1 VIVQNLSK
9 KYNSIRAAQSY
20 CERKMN
26 ILVARKFGWLVGSFL
41 LCLALSGCGDSG
53 VSTDV
58 LRPIWTKQVEQEVA
72 PLMKDVF
79 APVASKVSA
88 ELIFYSDTS
97 WDVSAEKL
105 PDYKYGLQHAKE
117 TVNGDLDPLLVVHV
131 KLDEPFENYE
141 INQLKEQI
149 WSGIQQLKI
158 NGIQTGKIKLEYGQQ
173 TYFNGPIRAI
183 NEQADMDVYWSAGSK
198 G

>member
-1 VIVQNLSK
+1 
-9 KYNSIRAAQSY
+9 
-20 CERKMN
+20 MN
-26 ILVARKFGWLVGSFL
+26 ILVARKLGWLVGCFL
-41 LCLALSGCGDSG
+41 LFFVLAGCGDSG
-53 VSTDV
+53 VSMDV
-58 LRPIWTKQVEQEVA
+58 LRPLWEKQVKQEVT

-79 APVASKVSA
+79 APVSSKVSS

-97 WDVSAEKL
+97 WDVPADKM

-131 KLDEPFENYE
+131 KLDEPFETYE

-158 NGIQTGKIKLEYGQQ
+158 NGIKTGKIKLEHGQEA
-173 TYFNGPIRAI
+173 YFNGTIQAI
-183 NEQADMDVYWSAGSK
+183 NEQGDIDSYWNAGSK